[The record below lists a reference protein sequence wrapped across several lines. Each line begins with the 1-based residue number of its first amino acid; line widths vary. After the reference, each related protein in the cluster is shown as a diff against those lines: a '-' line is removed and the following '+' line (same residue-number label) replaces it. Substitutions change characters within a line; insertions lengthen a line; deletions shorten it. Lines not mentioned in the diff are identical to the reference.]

1 MTYMA
6 QQLRAY
12 DPLES
17 SRRIDPETG
26 FPVILPDR
34 RLDDFDPSTIFRRP
48 PPNPSAGV
56 RDDGMSANDLQRQLN
71 RGTVA
76 AGNVA
81 DTEASISSLENE
93 RFTQPSPQPVPTAT
107 VSRPA
112 GPFGG
117 IGTLFGRDQTNN
129 INPDIENQYRQR
141 LEELMGQQFNNGQNQ
156 YPGMQLASQTSIPQT
171 PPMQMAGGYGLSEAF
186 EGGPF
191 SSGVMSLPQIQD
203 TFYSPPAGGY
213 NAPSITSPY
222 QMF

>member
-12 DPLES
+12 DP
-17 SRRIDPETG
+17 
-26 FPVILPDR
+26 
-34 RLDDFDPSTIFRRP
+34 FDPSTIFRRP

-107 VSRPA
+107 VARPA

-141 LEELMGQQFNNGQNQ
+141 LEEFRMSQQFNEGPNQ

-186 EGGPF
+186 EDGPF

>member
-12 DPLES
+12 DP
-17 SRRIDPETG
+17 
-26 FPVILPDR
+26 
-34 RLDDFDPSTIFRRP
+34 FDPSTIFRRP

-129 INPDIENQYRQR
+129 INPDIENQYRQ
-141 LEELMGQQFNNGQNQ
+141 LMSQQVNQLNNGQSQ

-203 TFYSPPAGGY
+203 NFYSPPAGGY

>member
-12 DPLES
+12 DP
-17 SRRIDPETG
+17 
-26 FPVILPDR
+26 
-34 RLDDFDPSTIFRRP
+34 FDPSTIFRRP

-117 IGTLFGRDQTNN
+117 IGTLFGRGQTNN
-129 INPDIENQYRQR
+129 INPDIENQYRQ
-141 LEELMGQQFNNGQNQ
+141 LMSQQVNQLNNGQSQ

-203 TFYSPPAGGY
+203 NFYSPPAGGY

>member
-12 DPLES
+12 DP
-17 SRRIDPETG
+17 
-26 FPVILPDR
+26 
-34 RLDDFDPSTIFRRP
+34 FDPSTIFRRP

-129 INPDIENQYRQR
+129 INPDIENQYRQ
-141 LEELMGQQFNNGQNQ
+141 LMSQQVNQLNNGQSQ

-186 EGGPF
+186 EGVPF

-203 TFYSPPAGGY
+203 NFYSPPAGGY